1 MFKRYELKN
10 YNIKLII
17 LAVTISLYGIMMIGS
32 AREAYQ
38 SRQVYGLFLGIM
50 AMLVLSLFDYSF
62 VLNFYWLIYVF
73 NLLMLWSVYVFGDSS
88 NGAQR
93 WIEVAG
99 IRFQPSELAKILL
112 ILFYAQFIIKHK
124 DKLNTFRVLLS
135 MVLLFI
141 PPFLLVYKQPD
152 MSTSII
158 IIIIFCVLLFIGGL
172 SFKIIG
178 GVLAVVIPVAVLVLV
193 LVLQPDQKLIKG
205 YQQTRILAW
214 LQPDK
219 YSNAE
224 GYQQQNSVTAIG
236 SGQLMGKGYKS
247 NVVAS
252 VKNGNF
258 ISEPQ
263 TDFIFA
269 IVGEE
274 LGFTGCCSLIVLL
287 ALLVIECIKVGRRA
301 KDLSGTLICAGV
313 AANIGFQS
321 FINIGVATAILP
333 TTGLPLPFMSYGMTS
348 LVSLY
353 IGLGIVLNIG
363 LQPVKYQGMYSSELT
378 FDDE

>member
-1 MFKRYELKN
+1 MLKRYSIKN
-10 YNIKLII
+10 YNFKLIF
-17 LAVTISLYGIMMIGS
+17 LALAISIFGIMMIGS
-32 AREAYQ
+32 AREGFQ
-38 SRQVYGLFLGIM
+38 IRQIYGVVLGVIV
-50 AMLVLSLFDYSF
+50 MLVVSVIDYTF
-62 VLNFYWLIYVF
+62 LLNFYWFIYIF
-73 NLLMLWSVYVFGDSS
+73 NLVMLISVYIFGDSS
-88 NGAQR
+88 NGARR
-93 WIEVAG
+93 WIDIG

-112 ILFYAQFIIKHK
+112 ILFYAQFIIKHRE
-124 DKLNTFRVLLS
+124 KLNTFRVLAS
-135 MVLLFI
+135 IVLLFL
-141 PPFLLVYKQPD
+141 PPLLLIYKQPD
-152 MSTSII
+152 MSTSILI
-158 IIIIFCVLLFIGGL
+158 VIIFCVLLFIGGL

-178 GVLAVVIPVAVLVLV
+178 GVLAVVVPIAVIALV
-193 LVLQPDQKLIKG
+193 LVLQPDQDLIKD

-236 SGQLMGKGYKS
+236 SGQLTGKGYKN
-247 NVVAS
+247 NVVGS

-274 LGFTGCCSLIVLL
+274 LGFIGCCSLIVLL
-287 ALLVIECIKVGRRA
+287 ALLVIECIKNGRRA

-321 FINIGVATAILP
+321 FINIGVATAVLP
-333 TTGLPLPFMSYGMTS
+333 TTGIPLPFMSYGLTS

-353 IGLGIVLNIG
+353 IGLGLVLNIG
-363 LQPVKYQGMYSSELT
+363 LQPIKYQGMYSSKLT

>member
-1 MFKRYELKN
+1 MLKRYSIKN
-10 YNIKLII
+10 YNFKLIF
-17 LAVTISLYGIMMIGS
+17 LALAISIFGIMMIGS
-32 AREAYQ
+32 AREGVQ
-38 SRQVYGLFLGIM
+38 IRQIYGVVLGVIV
-50 AMLVLSLFDYSF
+50 MLVISVIDYTF
-62 VLNFYWLIYVF
+62 LLNFYWFIYIF
-73 NLLMLWSVYVFGDSS
+73 NLVMLISVYIFGDSS

-93 WIEVAG
+93 WIDIG

-112 ILFYAQFIIKHK
+112 ILFYAQFIIKHRE
-124 DKLNTFRVLLS
+124 KLNTFRVLAS
-135 MVLLFI
+135 MVLLFL
-141 PPFLLVYKQPD
+141 PPLLLIYKQPD
-152 MSTSII
+152 MSTSIL

-178 GVLAVVIPVAVLVLV
+178 GVLAVVVPIAVIALV
-193 LVLQPDQKLIKG
+193 LVLQPDQELIKD

-236 SGQLMGKGYKS
+236 SGQLMGKGYKN
-247 NVVAS
+247 NVVGS

-274 LGFTGCCSLIVLL
+274 LGFIGCCSLIVLL
-287 ALLVIECIKVGRRA
+287 ALLVIECIKNGRRA

-321 FINIGVATAILP
+321 FINIGVATAVLP
-333 TTGLPLPFMSYGMTS
+333 TTGIPLPFMSYGLTS

-353 IGLGIVLNIG
+353 IGLGLVLNIG
-363 LQPVKYQGMYSSELT
+363 LQPIKYQGMYSCKLT

>member
-1 MFKRYELKN
+1 MLKRYSIKN
-10 YNIKLII
+10 YNFKLIF
-17 LAVTISLYGIMMIGS
+17 LALAISIFGIMMIGS
-32 AREAYQ
+32 AREGFQ
-38 SRQVYGLFLGIM
+38 IRQIYGVVLGVIV
-50 AMLVLSLFDYSF
+50 MLVVSVIDYTF
-62 VLNFYWLIYVF
+62 LLNFYWFIYIF
-73 NLLMLWSVYVFGDSS
+73 NLVMLISVYIFGDSS

-93 WIEVAG
+93 WIDIG

-112 ILFYAQFIIKHK
+112 ILFYAQFIIKHRE
-124 DKLNTFRVLLS
+124 KLNTFRVLAS
-135 MVLLFI
+135 MVLLFL
-141 PPFLLVYKQPD
+141 PPLLLIYKQPD
-152 MSTSII
+152 MSTSILI
-158 IIIIFCVLLFIGGL
+158 VIIFCVLLFIGGL

-178 GVLAVVIPVAVLVLV
+178 GVLAVVVPIAVIALV
-193 LVLQPDQKLIKG
+193 LVLQPDQDLIKD

-236 SGQLMGKGYKS
+236 SGQLTGKGYKN
-247 NVVAS
+247 NVVGS

-274 LGFTGCCSLIVLL
+274 LGFIGCCSLIVLL
-287 ALLVIECIKVGRRA
+287 ALLVIECIKNGRRA

-321 FINIGVATAILP
+321 FINIGVATAVLP
-333 TTGLPLPFMSYGMTS
+333 TTGIPLPFMSYGLTS

-353 IGLGIVLNIG
+353 IGLGLVLNIG
-363 LQPVKYQGMYSSELT
+363 LQPIKYQGMYSSKLT

>member
-1 MFKRYELKN
+1 MLKRYSIKN
-10 YNIKLII
+10 YNFKLIF
-17 LAVTISLYGIMMIGS
+17 LALAISIFGIMMIGS
-32 AREAYQ
+32 AREGFQ
-38 SRQVYGLFLGIM
+38 IRQIYGVVLGVIV
-50 AMLVLSLFDYSF
+50 MLVVSVIDYTF
-62 VLNFYWLIYVF
+62 LLNFYWFIYIF
-73 NLLMLWSVYVFGDSS
+73 NLVMLISVYIFGDSS

-93 WIEVAG
+93 WIDIG

-112 ILFYAQFIIKHK
+112 ILFYAQFIIKHRE
-124 DKLNTFRVLLS
+124 KLNTFRVLAS
-135 MVLLFI
+135 MVLLFL
-141 PPFLLVYKQPD
+141 PPLLLIYKQPD
-152 MSTSII
+152 MSTSILI
-158 IIIIFCVLLFIGGL
+158 VVIFCVLLFIGGL

-178 GVLAVVIPVAVLVLV
+178 GVLAVVVPIAVIALV
-193 LVLQPDQKLIKG
+193 LVLQPDQDLIKD

-236 SGQLMGKGYKS
+236 SGQLTGKGYKN
-247 NVVAS
+247 NVVGS

-274 LGFTGCCSLIVLL
+274 LGFIGCCSLIVLL
-287 ALLVIECIKVGRRA
+287 ALLVIECIKNGRRA

-321 FINIGVATAILP
+321 FINIGVATAVLP
-333 TTGLPLPFMSYGMTS
+333 TTGIPLPFMSYGLTS

-353 IGLGIVLNIG
+353 IGLGLVLNIG
-363 LQPVKYQGMYSSELT
+363 LQPIKYQGMYSSKLT